1 MLDMGGRLFKTCA
14 GVTRRSLL
22 KAGAVA
28 MAGLTLPDLLR
39 RQHAAASVTGSAVSS
54 EKSLI
59 LIWLDGGP
67 PHHETYDPK
76 PDAPTEFRGPL
87 GSIETAIPGVRLS
100 ELLPRHAAILDKVSL
115 IRTMHH
121 RNGDHFAAAHW
132 MLTGFLGSNAVNLPP
147 VNPSAPSV
155 IAKLKGPRT
164 EGLPAYVGLPHTHSV
179 GLAPGYHGAAYLGVA
194 YNPFTTNIDPNQPGY
209 QVPNLNLPDG
219 VTIERMS
226 DRRQLLNAFDQVRR
240 EADAAGMLDGLDEFT
255 RRAFEMVTG
264 PRARA
269 AFDISGE
276 DPKLRDRYGR
286 HQWGQCALVA
296 RRLVEAG
303 VRCVTLTFDGWDWHS
318 TIKEGMERQLPI
330 IDAAIATLIT
340 DLDARGL
347 LETTMVVVMGE
358 FGRTPRINATAG
370 RDHWGDAMSVL
381 IGGGGVRP
389 GVVVGSTN
397 VKGEVPRDRPV
408 PPADLI
414 VTIYHHMGID
424 PATTFHNHAG
434 RPIPIGNNGRVID
447 ELC

>member
-303 VRCVTLTFDGWDWHS
+303 VRCVTLTFGGWDWHS

-408 PPADLI
+408 TPADLI